1 MVGIEHRRMYQ
12 RQALATPEYRAFA
25 RTAVLLEPRFF
36 GWCGCSDFFL
46 GLRQHGPQR
55 DALADQVA
63 DHHQPGGRCRRGLR
77 ASFVY
82 YARHVEKNSSLS
94 NWIDGFLATAAREW
108 LAARKGDE

>member
-1 MVGIEHRRMYQ
+1 LAGDDDRVRRGQGLQSGGEVGRLADDRLFLHR
-12 RQALATPEYRAFA
+12 
-25 RTAVLLEPRFF
+25 
-36 GWCGCSDFFL
+36 
-46 GLRQHGPQR
+46 
-55 DALADQVA
+55 ALADQVA

-108 LAARKGDE
+108 LATRKGDE